1 MEVRQAAREVLW
13 WRRTAVFAQPTDRRW
28 APHGVTRGDRRNGDL
43 YGGPP
48 GKGGAGR
55 GLARLGIAESEPL
68 QLDLGSGQGPPPSD
82 TSVLAD

>member
-1 MEVRQAAREVLW
+1 MVAEDSCV
-13 WRRTAVFAQPTDRRW
+13 RTAHRQEV
-28 APHGVTRGDRRNGDL
+28 APLGVTRGDRRNGEL

-55 GLARLGIAESEPL
+55 GLAQLGIAESEPL

>member
-1 MEVRQAAREVLW
+1 MVAEDSCV
-13 WRRTAVFAQPTDRRW
+13 RTAHRQEV
-28 APHGVTRGDRRNGDL
+28 APHGVTRGDRRNGEL

-55 GLARLGIAESEPL
+55 GLAQLGIAESEPL